1 MTSSV
6 QVLLVLVLALGI
18 PVLFALCEWGGRP
31 YGGFRGRGR
40 KGRNGDPPEMPRP
53 PVPGSDDGSSKRPLP
68 LCLIQVT
75 ALGVPLRQPPL
86 PQPVLEPAAQQR
98 EPEPV

>member
-6 QVLLVLVLALGI
+6 QVLLVLVLALGV
-18 PVLFALCEWGGRP
+18 PALFALCGWGGRS

-40 KGRNGDPPEMPRP
+40 KGRSGDPPEP
-53 PVPGSDDGSSKRPLP
+53 PVSPVLGGDDGSAKRPLP

-75 ALGVPLRQPPL
+75 ALGVPMRRPPL

-98 EPEPV
+98 ESELV